1 VRKLLFMMGVSLDGY
16 IEGPNREIDWHRIDE
31 ELHQFMNDELGT
43 MGAFLEGRRT
53 YELMEDYW
61 PTAGQDPSASP
72 IEVEFA
78 GIWERIP
85 KIVYSRTLEQAGEN
99 AVIAREVDPAAIA
112 ELKAE
117 PGGDLML
124 GGADLLQTFL
134 PLGLIDEF
142 RIYVHPVLI
151 GRGRRLFEPGDFDIA
166 LELVDTHTF
175 GNGVVRLQYRPVD
188 DA

>member
-1 VRKLLFMMGVSLDGY
+1 MGVSLDGY
-16 IEGPNREIDWHRIDE
+16 FEGPNREIDWHRVDA
-31 ELHQFMNDELGT
+31 ELHQYLNDELRT

-61 PTAGQDPSASP
+61 PTADQDPAAEP
-72 IEVEFA
+72 AIVDFA
-78 GIWERIP
+78 QLWRDMP
-85 KIVYSRTLEQAGEN
+85 KIVYSRTLEHAGEN
-99 AVIAREVDPAAIA
+99 AVVAREVDPAVIA
-112 ELKAE
+112 ELKAQ

-134 PLGLIDEF
+134 PLGLIDEL

-151 GRGRRLFEPGDFDIA
+151 GRGRRLFEPGDFDVA

-175 GNGVVRLQYRPVD
+175 GNGVVRLRYRTVD
-188 DA
+188 A